1 MKNNADP
8 FKTDHSSLTEVVTRL
23 REEEGMTQKALAQKI
38 GCSETSIEKFEKG
51 ENFSL
56 ILLYQICNGLNI
68 SFMDLLRNSANLHDE

>member
-8 FKTDHSSLTEVVTRL
+8 FRTDHSSLAEVVSRL

-38 GCSETSIEKFEKG
+38 GCSEISLEKFESG

-56 ILLYQICNGLNI
+56 ILLYQICNGLNV
-68 SFMDLLRNSANLHDE
+68 SFMDVLRNSANLKDE